1 MFGITSLLGR
11 KVKWAHHFDHVY
23 CIHFTGQPD
32 RLPAI
37 TAEFRRVGL
46 LQSGIFDFVYN
57 SPEPWEA
64 KIVAACP
71 AVSRERISNAAFVNI
86 GLCVARILREALYRG
101 FSRILIVEDDI
112 RFFRDTARLERTFAA
127 SPDGFDI
134 VQYDKFTE
142 WNLSPE
148 NYRKTVAGRRI
159 NDFFFDGGSDALF
172 SGSCFALTANGM
184 KAILNALENNG
195 PSPADLLFGTVGVRR
210 AVADRNAAIQ
220 VDRPEALVHLYL
232 NGIASPHARGYAA
245 QALDFADYGLTSPAI
260 PATAPEPSATPA
272 PRQPVPRRRRPLFVS
287 VYAIAK
293 NESQF
298 VDRWVDSMS
307 EADEIVVLDTGS
319 TDDTVARLR
328 ARGVKVTER
337 RIDPW
342 RFDVARNES
351 MKLVSPEAGI
361 LVCTDLDEILLPG
374 WRDRLESAWID
385 YSRSNG
391 RPPTTAQYEYVWSF
405 SADGA
410 DGKKFMYEKI
420 HAPGVAQWRHPVHE
434 VLDYGGREKRTVTVP
449 GMRLEHHADPMK
461 SRAQYLGLLEMS
473 VAEDPEDD
481 RNMHY
486 LGREYMFNERWE
498 DAIRT
503 LERHLSLP
511 RATWRAERAASMRFI
526 ARCEVALGRPDL
538 ALDWFRRAMC
548 EAPGQREAAVE
559 LAQFAYDR
567 TIDDSKNAPKWW
579 AVVIE
584 GAERALQ
591 VTERDLSYLTDADA
605 WGAKPY
611 DLLSL
616 AYWYTGRKD
625 DARRMLDRALELA
638 PNDPRLRENRLLM
651 AF

>member
-1 MFGITSLLGR
+1 MFGISSLLGR

-57 SPEPWEA
+57 SPDPWESA
-64 KIVAACP
+64 IVASCP
-71 AVSRERISNAAFVNI
+71 LISTEPASNAAFVNL
-86 GLCVARILREALYRG
+86 GLCTARILREALCRG
-101 FSRILIVEDDI
+101 FSRILILENDI
-112 RFFRDTARLERTFAA
+112 RFFRDLARLERTFAA
-127 SPDGFDI
+127 TPDGFDI
-134 VQYDKFTE
+134 VQYDKFVE
-142 WNLSPE
+142 WDLSPE
-148 NYRKTVAGRRI
+148 AYRGMVSERRI
-159 NDFFFDGGSDALF
+159 NDFFFDGGTGTF
-172 SGSCFALTANGM
+172 YSGACFALTENGM
-184 KAILNALENNG
+184 RALLQALESDG
-195 PSPADLLFGTVGVRR
+195 PRPTDGLFGAVGVRR
-210 AVADRNAAIQ
+210 AVADRNAAVQ
-220 VDRPEALVHLYL
+220 VEYKNALAHLYI
-232 NGIASPHARGYAA
+232 GDTESTHMKSYAP
-245 QALDFADYGLTSPAI
+245 QALDFADYGLTSPVV
-260 PATAPEPSATPA
+260 PATAPERPPDAPQPPATKS
-272 PRQPVPRRRRPLFVS
+272 RNRLFVS
-287 VYAIAK
+287 VYAISK
-293 NESQF
+293 NESKF

-342 RFDVARNES
+342 RFDIARNES
-351 MKLVSPEAGI
+351 MKLVSPEAAI
-361 LVCTDLDEILLPG
+361 LVCTDLDEILRPG
-374 WRDRLESAWID
+374 WRTRLVKAWVDFTID
-385 YSRSNG
+385 NR

-405 SADGA
+405 NADGS
-410 DGKKFMYEKI
+410 DGHKFMYEKV
-420 HAPGVAQWRHPVHE
+420 HAPGVALWCHPVHE

-486 LGREYMFNERWE
+486 LGREYMFRGRWE

-503 LERHLSLP
+503 LQRHLSLP
-511 RATWRAERAASMRFI
+511 RAVWKAERAASMRFI
-526 ARCEVALGRPDL
+526 ARCENALGHPDR
-538 ALDWFRRAMC
+538 ALDWFRKAMD
-548 EAPGQREAAVE
+548 EAPDQREPAVE

-567 TIDDSKNAPKWW
+567 TIDDAENAQKWW
-579 AVVIE
+579 TVVIE

-591 VTERDLSYLTDADA
+591 IAKQDLSYLTESDA

-625 DARRMLDRALELA
+625 EARRMLDRAIELS
-638 PNDPRLRENRLLM
+638 PYDPRLRENRSLM
-651 AF
+651 SH

>member
-1 MFGITSLLGR
+1 MFGISSLLGR
-11 KVKWAHHFDHVY
+11 KVKWARHFDHVY
-23 CIHFTGQPD
+23 CIHFTGNPD

-57 SPEPWEA
+57 SPDPWESA
-64 KIVAACP
+64 IVASCP
-71 AVSRERISNAAFVNI
+71 LVSTEPVSNAAFVNL
-86 GLCVARILREALYRG
+86 GLCTARILREALCRG
-101 FSRILIVEDDI
+101 FSRILILENDI
-112 RFFRDTARLERTFAA
+112 RFFKDLARLERTFAA
-127 SPDGFDI
+127 TPDGFDI
-134 VQYDKFTE
+134 VQYDKFVE

-148 NYRKTVAGRRI
+148 AYREMVSTRRI
-159 NDFFFDGGSDALF
+159 NEFFFDGGTGTF
-172 SGSCFALTANGM
+172 YSGACFALTQNGM
-184 KAILNALENNG
+184 RALLQALESGG
-195 PSPADLLFGTVGVRR
+195 PRPTDGLFGVVGVRR
-210 AVADRNAAIQ
+210 AVADRNAAVQ
-220 VDRPEALVHLYL
+220 VEYENALAHLYI
-232 NGIASPHARGYAA
+232 GSTESTHMKSYAP
-245 QALDFADYGLTSPAI
+245 QALDFADYGLTSPVV
-260 PATAPEPSATPA
+260 PAVAPERPPAAPEPPA
-272 PRQPVPRRRRPLFVS
+272 PKGRNRLFVS

-351 MKLVSPEAGI
+351 MKLVSPEAAI

-374 WRDRLESAWID
+374 WRDRLTAAWID
-385 YSRSNG
+385 HARSRG

-405 SADGA
+405 NADGS

-449 GMRLEHHADPMK
+449 GIRLEHHADPTK
-461 SRAQYLGLLEMS
+461 SRDQYLGLLEMS

-481 RNMHY
+481 RNLHY
-486 LGREYMFNERWE
+486 FGREYMFRGRWE

-526 ARCEVALGRPDL
+526 ARCENALGRPDR
-538 ALDWFRRAMC
+538 ALNWFRRAMD
-548 EAPGQREAAVE
+548 EAPDQREPAVE

-567 TIDDSKNAPKWW
+567 TVDDSENASKWW

-591 VTERDLSYLTDADA
+591 ITERNLSYLTDADA

-625 DARRMLDRALELA
+625 DARRMIDKAIELA
-638 PNDPRLRENRLLM
+638 PEDPRLKANRILM
-651 AF
+651 AL